1 MANRDGIAGPHDRK
15 TMQLTAESMRRIR
28 DLRAAIARTL
38 ARIDEIRQQEIPQIK
53 ADYATKIGVWR
64 TRLIKAE
71 LAVRRAKRRNA
82 LARMSA
88 NQGKPVDAEAVT
100 KQLDVEF
107 AQWKQRIARETRQLN
122 DLLRWHSGM
131 RPMGPA
137 KSKELNRLFRK
148 LARRFHPDLF
158 PGDEER
164 ADYYAMAQNALAHG
178 DLELMR
184 ALDVATVDMADD
196 VDYSRLTIDELQ
208 AECELLE
215 DRLKACETRLD
226 KLTSTE
232 PYTLRARLADPEW
245 VSATVNVLRT
255 QVETCE
261 REQGRYDEIYERL
274 VKEDREQ

>member
-1 MANRDGIAGPHDRK
+1 MANREGAAGQRDRK
-15 TMQLTAESMRRIR
+15 TMQLTAESRKRIR

-82 LARMSA
+82 LARMST
-88 NQGKPVDAEAVT
+88 NQGKPVDTEAVT

-107 AQWKQRIARETRQLN
+107 FQWQRRIARETRQLN

-184 ALDVATVDMADD
+184 ALDVATVDMVDD
-196 VDYSRLTIDELQ
+196 VDYSRLTVDELET
-208 AECELLE
+208 ECELLE
-215 DRLKACETRLD
+215 DRLKACTTRLD

-232 PYTLRARLADPEW
+232 PYTLRARLADTEW
-245 VSATVNVLRT
+245 VSATVNALRT
-255 QVETCE
+255 RVETCE

-274 VKEDREQ
+274 AKGDRDQ

>member
-1 MANRDGIAGPHDRK
+1 MANREGIVGPHDRE

-82 LARMSA
+82 LARMST

-100 KQLDVEF
+100 KQLDAEF

-184 ALDVATVDMADD
+184 ALDVATMDMADD

-215 DRLKACETRLD
+215 DRLKDCETRLD

-274 VKEDREQ
+274 AKGDRDQ